1 MKKYLRVKYEFESE
15 EEKRAMV
22 EASEHNFFARLDSLC
37 DRVTASDGLEAIT
50 LCGPTCSGKTTV
62 CGRITAAVAAE
73 GRSVLVVSIDD
84 FFKDREELNRS
95 SSALSGEIDYDSPSA
110 LDFDYLEKAVDDLFA
125 GRTANIPVYDFH
137 TGKRVSYK
145 PVTRSNGDILLFE
158 GIQVLYPEFTK
169 LLVGHKTLSVYTSV
183 EHGYDVGGERFSSRE
198 IRLIRRIVRDYK
210 FRNSPPAF
218 TLYLWKSVIENEDKN
233 IFPNREKADIFVNSA
248 LLYELSAIKNE
259 LLPILDQIPSDSEY
273 RKIGEELA
281 EKFERIETISTSY
294 IPTDS
299 IFREFI
305 GR

>member
-1 MKKYLRVKYEFESE
+1 MKKYLRVKYTFESE
-15 EEKRAMV
+15 EEKKAMV
-22 EASEHNFFARLDSLC
+22 EASEHSFFAGLDSLC
-37 DRVTASDGLEAIT
+37 DRVTATDGLEAVT

-95 SSALSGEIDYDSPSA
+95 SSMLSGKIDYDSPSA
-110 LDFDYLEKAVDDLFA
+110 LDFEYLEKAVGDLFS
-125 GRTANIPVYDFH
+125 GRTANIPIYDFH
-137 TGKRVSYK
+137 TGKRISYK
-145 PVTRSNGDILLFE
+145 PVTRLRGDILLFE
-158 GIQVLYPEFTK
+158 GIQVLYPEFAK

-183 EHGYDVGGERFSSRE
+183 EHGYDVGGEKFSSRE

-218 TLYLWKSVIENEDKN
+218 TLYLWKSVTENEDKN
-233 IFPNREKADIFVNSA
+233 IFPNREKADVFINSA

-259 LLPILDQIPSDSEY
+259 LLPILDQIPADSEY
-273 RKIGEELA
+273 REIGEKLA
-281 EKFERIETISTSY
+281 EKFEKIETISTSY